1 MRNLTKV
8 LCFALTLL
16 MLLGLVACKPAG
28 DNGDVTTGAQG
39 GETNA
44 PGGDGT
50 EPEINWDE
58 YFAKSTEIY
67 NANLGEFYTAYKAA
81 KEATDVSTR
90 WALMAVA
97 EAKLLEAAVML
108 PLGTNGGNY
117 AISRVAPYTAST
129 TLWGNDSDR
138 FHNMIVVNE
147 SPLTAEQ
154 RTHLKELWN
163 ATTTTNGAIYEAA
176 VKDYLTE
183 QGFTFNRTYALG
195 YSSDPQ
201 TWDAHATSRSA
212 DSEAIVNTY
221 DGLIEYDSKNVMQP
235 ALATEWSVSEDGLTY
250 TFKIR
255 QGVKWVDSQGNELCE
270 LKASD
275 FVAGMRHVLDAQGG
289 LEYLLEGLLVN
300 ASEYIKGQVT
310 DFTQVGVKAVDDYT
324 LTYTLTAPATYFTSM
339 LSYNCF
345 APLCESYYKSQGG
358 VFGQDAYA
366 AAAET
371 MSYGT
376 SPEKIAYCGPYVVS
390 NCTAK
395 NTIVFEKNEKYW
407 NKDNINIDKIQWLFN
422 DGQDTMKSY
431 NDMKAN
437 TIAGAGLNANA
448 LQQAKTDKVPGTD
461 KTYFEAYCYVSGTDA
476 TSFMAFFNLNRQQ
489 FQNGAD
495 GMLASAQDEDDATRI
510 NAAMQNVHFRRA
522 LVYSLDRAAY
532 NAQSV
537 GEELKLNSLRNSY
550 TPANFVYL
558 ENEVTIKI
566 NNKDVTYPA
575 GTAYGKVMQDQLDA
589 DGVLKVTVYD
599 PEAENIGDGYDG
611 WYNPEEAKEE
621 LKKAID
627 ELKAAGITV
636 DAKNKLT
643 IDLPAYIGNATYYNR
658 AMAMKKSLEACLTDD
673 DGNSLVTVKFL
684 GANTGTEW
692 YNAGY
697 YTDYGYEANYDIYDV
712 SGWGPD
718 YGDPQSYLD
727 TFLPDTAGYMVKC
740 IGIF

>member
-8 LCFALTLL
+8 LCFALTLVL
-16 MLLGLVACKPAG
+16 LLGLVACKPA
-28 DNGDVTTGAQG
+28 DSDENVTTGSQG
-39 GETNA
+39 ESTTA
-44 PGGDGT
+44 PSGDAG
-50 EPEINWDE
+50 EPEFNFE
-58 YFAKSTEIY
+58 AYFAQSTELY

-97 EAKLLEAAVML
+97 EAKLMESAVML
-108 PLGTNGGNY
+108 PLSTQGGNY
-117 AISRVAPYTAST
+117 AISRVAPYSAST

-138 FHNMIVVNE
+138 FHNVIVVNE
-147 SPLTAEQ
+147 NPLTPEQ
-154 RTHLKELWN
+154 RTHLKEIWN
-163 ATTTTNGAIYEAA
+163 ATTTTDGAAYEAA
-176 VKDYLTE
+176 AKEYLTQ
-183 QGFTFNRTYALG
+183 QGYTFNRTYALA

-201 TWDAHATSRSA
+201 TWDAHATSLA
-212 DSEAIVNTY
+212 TDSEAIVNTY

-235 ALATEWSVSEDGLTY
+235 ALAESWTVSDDGLTY
-250 TFKIR
+250 TFNIR
-255 QGVKWVDSQGNELCE
+255 HGVQWVNSQGDVLCE

-289 LEYLLEGLLVN
+289 LEYLLEGVLVN
-300 ASEYIKGQVT
+300 AKEYIDGTVT
-310 DFTQVGVKAVDDYT
+310 DFAEVGVKAVDDYT
-324 LTYTLTAPATYFTSM
+324 LTYTLTAPASYFITM

-345 APLCESYYKSQGG
+345 APLCESFYLANGG
-358 VFGQDAYA
+358 AFGQDAYA
-366 AAAET
+366 DAVAT
-371 MSYGT
+371 MQYGT
-376 SPEKIAYCGPYVVS
+376 APEYIAYCGPYVVT

-395 NTIVFEKNEKYW
+395 NTIVFEKNPYYW

-461 KTYFEAYCYVSGTDA
+461 KTYFDAYCYVSGTNA
-476 TSFMAFFNLNRQQ
+476 TSYMAFFNLNRQQ
-489 FQNGAD
+489 YVNVAD
-495 GMLASAQDEDDATRI
+495 GALASQQDEEQTARV

-522 LVYSLDRAAY
+522 LVYSLDRASY

-558 ENEVTIKI
+558 ENAVTIKI
-566 NNKDVTYPA
+566 NGTDKTYPA
-575 GTAYGKVMQDQLDA
+575 GTAYGKIMQDQIDA
-589 DGVLKVTVYD
+589 DGFKVTVYD
-599 PEAENIGDGYDG
+599 ETQENVGDGYDG
-611 WYNPEEAKEE
+611 WYNPEEAVVE
-621 LKKAID
+621 LKKAIA
-627 ELKAAGITV
+627 ELQAAGV
-636 DAKNKLT
+636 T
-643 IDLPAYIGNATYYNR
+643 IDKDHKVVIDVPAYIGSATYYNR
-658 AMAMKKSLEACLTDD
+658 AMVYKSCLENTLKDD
-673 DGNSLVTVKFL
+673 DGNSLVTVKLL
-684 GANTGTEW
+684 GANTAMEW

-697 YTDYGYEANYDIYDV
+697 YIDYGYQMNYNIYDV

-727 TFLPDTAGYMVKC
+727 TFLPDYEGYMAKC
-740 IGIF
+740 LGIF